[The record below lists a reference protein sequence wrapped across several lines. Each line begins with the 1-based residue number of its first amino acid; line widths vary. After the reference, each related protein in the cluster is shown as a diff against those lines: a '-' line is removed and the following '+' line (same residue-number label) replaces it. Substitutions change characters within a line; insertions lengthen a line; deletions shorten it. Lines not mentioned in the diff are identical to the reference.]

1 MCPHVYM
8 LARIKLKSY
17 FRNKIKKTC
26 DQTRPTRHP
35 RLASRIY
42 LFINWLSVQR
52 ENLPSNLVSLSEF
65 FSRENFVHSGPPPS
79 LHARGLANRDDRG
92 WGRPLDAK
100 PEFLTDERDI
110 GYCSYVF
117 IRRLL

>member
-1 MCPHVYM
+1 MSVLDPA
-8 LARIKLKSY
+8 LAWDVR
-17 FRNKIKKTC
+17 C
-26 DQTRPTRHP
+26 
-35 RLASRIY
+35 IY
-42 LFINWLSVQR
+42 LFM
-52 ENLPSNLVSLSEF
+52 SEF